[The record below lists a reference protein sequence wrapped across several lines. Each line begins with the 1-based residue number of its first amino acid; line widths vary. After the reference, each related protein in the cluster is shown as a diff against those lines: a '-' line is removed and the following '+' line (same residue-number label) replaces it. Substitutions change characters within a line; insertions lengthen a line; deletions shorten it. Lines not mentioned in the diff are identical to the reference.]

1 MPRFS
6 KLFGRKGTEEDD
18 NQSTLPQ
25 GGLPAAAP
33 TARAG
38 SFAPGEIALE
48 AQEYAAS
55 SPAPVVDIDD
65 TDEDDLAGES
75 GAPGHRATSPLI
87 GGVEEDLV
95 PVIPD
100 SDLESTVQDAEPD
113 DESVANAAVDALM
126 SASKL
131 MVGRVNAI
139 RRLPEGGQIVAGLI
153 ALVGELDAQYAQDN
167 GIVRRNGLEE
177 VLVDVRETSVEGD
190 RFILE
195 SLENGRGGL
204 TAEVFLRDLRTI
216 APGDRS
222 RMIANY
228 VTFLA
233 FVITCVL
240 RQYLRP
246 LAQDPAQLRD
256 VTRRLD
262 YLMDGVRD
270 ALLTCVADAD

>member
-1 MPRFS
+1 MPRFP

-18 NQSTLPQ
+18 NQPAPPQ
-25 GGLPAAAP
+25 GGTPTAPPAA
-33 TARAG
+33 R
-38 SFAPGEIALE
+38 SLAPGEIALD
-48 AQEYAAS
+48 AQEVAAS
-55 SPAPVVDIDD
+55 SFAPVGDLDE
-65 TDEDDLAGES
+65 TGEGAFMDEDDVPDQG
-75 GAPGHRATSPLI
+75 GGSPLI
-87 GGVEEDLV
+87 GGEEEDLV

-100 SDLESTVQDAEPD
+100 SDLESGVQDAAPD
-113 DESVANAAVDALM
+113 DESSANATVDALM
-126 SASKL
+126 AASKL

-139 RRLPEGGQIVAGLI
+139 RRLPDGGQIVAGLI
-153 ALVGELDAQYAQDN
+153 ALAIELDTQYAQDS
-167 GIVRRNGLEE
+167 GIVRRNGLED
-177 VLVDVRETSVEGD
+177 VLVEVRETAVEGD

-216 APGDRS
+216 APGDRA

-228 VTFLA
+228 VTFLV

-270 ALLTCVADAD
+270 ALLTRVSNAA